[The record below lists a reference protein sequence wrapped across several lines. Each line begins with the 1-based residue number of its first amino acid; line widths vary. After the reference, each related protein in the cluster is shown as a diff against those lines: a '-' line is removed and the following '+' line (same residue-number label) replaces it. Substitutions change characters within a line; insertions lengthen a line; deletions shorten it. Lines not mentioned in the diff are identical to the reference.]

1 MPDET
6 PTPTPTVT
14 PTETP
19 APGVTPTGTPT
30 PTVTPTGSGAPT
42 ITPTPSP
49 TLVLNSIAALV
60 QAFPELEQ
68 SLTLNPAGS
77 AEMLD
82 PENRAQEIV
91 YADRAREGEFG
102 YSVRRRLHHMGYN
115 V

>member
-6 PTPTPTVT
+6 PTPTVTPSVT
-14 PTETP
+14 PTQTGTP
-19 APGVTPTGTPT
+19 MVTPSVTPTQTGTYVPR
-30 PTVTPTGSGAPT
+30 V
-42 ITPTPSP
+42 TPTPSA
-49 TLVLNSIAALV
+49 TLALNSIASLV
-60 QAFPELEQ
+60 FAFPELEQ

-82 PENRAQEIV
+82 PEIRAQEIV
-91 YADRAREGEFG
+91 HSDRAREGEFG

>member
-6 PTPTPTVT
+6 PTPTPTIT
-14 PTETP
+14 PTGTP
-19 APGVTPTGTPT
+19 APGVTPTN
-30 PTVTPTGSGAPT
+30 TVTPTRTGPAVAPT
-42 ITPTPSP
+42 STPTPSV
-49 TLVLNSIAALV
+49 TLALNSIESLIF
-60 QAFPELEQ
+60 AFPELEQ

-91 YADRAREGEFG
+91 HSDRAREGEFG
-102 YSVRRRLHHMGYN
+102 YSVRRRLHHLGYN